1 MAITWRA
8 PASAFLLLSL
18 VLATCEARPRGAP
31 GTVVGQATRTVADI
45 ARHDARNSKRD
56 PNEKIFNVLDFGA
69 TPDGKKMST
78 MIIVIRTLLPKVDCS
93 KKKKTVLVLQA
104 FQKAFSAACQWKGKT
119 RVLVPRGVFLV
130 GALILQ
136 GPCQGPPPFIVQ
148 VSGTVKAVTDISEY
162 ADGVWVLF
170 DGINGLVLTGGGTFD
185 GQGAQSWQYADCK
198 TNPDCQPLPVSIKF
212 NHISN
217 AIIRGITS
225 LNSMGFHL
233 GIVLSENIR
242 AYNIHLIAP
251 ADSPNTDG
259 IHISQSRLIKV
270 ARSVI
275 ATGDDCLSVI
285 RDSSDVSVKKVTCG
299 PGHGISIGSLG
310 KYPDEHLTS
319 KVIVKNCTLLNTD
332 NGVRIKTKA
341 GSVRGQASGIIFQD
355 IIMKDVRNPII
366 IDQNYE
372 SSKGKVSFFSFSDYL
387 KLRQTP
393 LYLTFEF
400 CVVQSSL
407 VKISDVHF
415 INIRG
420 TTSSNV
426 GVNLLCSNQNPC
438 QNVQLANIDLHY
450 TGPQR
455 GLPLSSS
462 CANARINYAG
472 VQNPPPCR

>member
-8 PASAFLLLSL
+8 PTCAFLLLCL
-18 VLATCEARPRGAP
+18 VLTTCEARPRGAP
-31 GTVVGQATRTVADI
+31 GAVVGLGQATRTVADI
-45 ARHDARNSKRD
+45 ARHDARNAKRD

-69 TPDGKKMST
+69 TPNGKKMST
-78 MIIVIRTLLPKVDCS
+78 M
-93 KKKKTVLVLQA
+93 A
-104 FQKAFSAACQWKGKT
+104 FQKAFSAACQWKGKA
-119 RVLVPRGVFLV
+119 RVVVPGGVFLV

-136 GPCQGPPPFIVQ
+136 GPCQGPPPLIVQ
-148 VSGTVKAVTDISEY
+148 ISGTVKAVTDISEY
-162 ADGVWVLF
+162 ADGVWILF
-170 DGINGLVLTGGGTFD
+170 DGVNGLVLTGGGTFD
-185 GQGAQSWQYADCK
+185 GQGAESWQYADCK

-225 LNSMGFHL
+225 VNSMGFHL

-275 ATGDDCLSVI
+275 ATGDDCISVI

-319 KVIVKNCTLLNTD
+319 QVLVKNCTLINTD

-341 GSVRGQASGIIFQD
+341 GSVGGQATGIIFQD

-366 IDQNYE
+366 INQNYE
-372 SSKGKVSFFSFSDYL
+372 SSKGK
-387 KLRQTP
+387 
-393 LYLTFEF
+393 
-400 CVVQSSL
+400 SSL

-426 GVNLLCSNQNPC
+426 GVNLLCSHQNPC

-462 CANARINYAG
+462 CENARINYAG

>member
-78 MIIVIRTLLPKVDCS
+78 M
-93 KKKKTVLVLQA
+93 A

-185 GQGAQSWQYADCK
+185 GQG
-198 TNPDCQPLPVSIKF
+198 
-212 NHISN
+212 
-217 AIIRGITS
+217 
-225 LNSMGFHL
+225 
-233 GIVLSENIR
+233 
-242 AYNIHLIAP
+242 
-251 ADSPNTDG
+251 
-259 IHISQSRLIKV
+259 
-270 ARSVI
+270 
-275 ATGDDCLSVI
+275 
-285 RDSSDVSVKKVTCG
+285 
-299 PGHGISIGSLG
+299 

-372 SSKGKVSFFSFSDYL
+372 SSKGK
-387 KLRQTP
+387 
-393 LYLTFEF
+393 
-400 CVVQSSL
+400 SSL